1 MILLLFIAPDRQLS
15 TDDFSAALSD
25 QGSVIAG
32 ADGEAS
38 VLQQI
43 LGGSSEVGA
52 TLNNANVV
60 KAFVVGLPF
69 WGV

>member
-1 MILLLFIAPDRQLS
+1 MILLLFIAPDRRLS
-15 TDDFSAALSD
+15 ADDFSAALSD